1 MDVCAGKLMKIN
13 EELKKLPTPAV
24 VIELETAEE
33 NIRKMVETAHEYGL
47 KHRPH
52 VKTHRS
58 GFFAEMQMKAGCDGI
73 TVAKLGEGEVMADC
87 GIKDI
92 FVAYPIIG
100 QDKLDRLCRLSERA
114 SVSTMINS
122 YEGAYAMSRWFESR
136 GKRID
141 VLIEIDGGL
150 NRGGVKPEAALD
162 FARQV
167 EHLSGIRITGLMYY
181 GGLIYNA
188 RNLDELD
195 EYTRREHDELVETAK
210 ILEDAGFCME
220 VLSAGSSFS
229 GKRPWLLQGITEIRS
244 GHYIFND
251 CGQLDLGLASPE
263 ECALFVV
270 TTVVAKPDDH
280 VVICDAG
287 TKSLTSDSCHY
298 RKGYG
303 YIQDYPELEVYALNE
318 EHAFVRSEERNPL
331 KIGDKITIIPNHA
344 CVVTNLAGCVYGF
357 RDGKFCRMIQIDA
370 QSKSV

>member
-1 MDVCAGKLMKIN
+1 MKIN

-24 VIELETAEE
+24 VVELETAEA
-33 NIRKMVETAHEYGL
+33 NIKNMVEKAHEYGL

-58 GFFAEMQMKAGCDGI
+58 GFFAGMQIKAGCDGI

-87 GIKDI
+87 GITDI
-92 FVAYPIIG
+92 FVAYPIVG
-100 QDKLDRLCRLSERA
+100 EDKLERLYRLSER
-114 SVSTMINS
+114 VSLSAVINS
-122 YEGAYAMSRWFESR
+122 YEAAETMSRWFESR
-136 GKRID
+136 GRVID

-150 NRGGVKPEAALD
+150 NRGGVRPENALA

-167 EHLSGIRITGLMYY
+167 RSLLGIRIIGLMYY

-188 RNLDELD
+188 RNFEELD
-195 EYTRREHDELVETAK
+195 EYTRKEHDELTGTAK
-210 ILEDAGFCME
+210 ILEEDGFSMN

-229 GKRPWLLQGITEIRS
+229 GKRPWLLSGITEIRS

-251 CGQLDLGLASPE
+251 CGQIDLGLASPE
-263 ECALFVV
+263 ECALFIV

-280 VVICDAG
+280 VVICDVG

-303 YIQDYPELEVYALNE
+303 YIPDYPELEVYALNE
-318 EHAFVRSEERNPL
+318 EHAFVRAEGMNPL
-331 KIGDKITIIPNHA
+331 KIGDKITLIPNHA
-344 CVVTNLAGCVYGF
+344 CVVTNLAERVYGF
-357 RDGKFCRMIQIDA
+357 RDGAFCQVIRIDA
-370 QSKSV
+370 QNKSV